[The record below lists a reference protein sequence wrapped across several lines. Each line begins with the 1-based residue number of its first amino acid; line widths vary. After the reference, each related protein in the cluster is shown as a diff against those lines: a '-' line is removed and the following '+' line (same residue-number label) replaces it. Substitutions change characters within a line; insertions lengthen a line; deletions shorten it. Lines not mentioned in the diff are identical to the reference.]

1 MLHEKLCTKCGQ
13 AAASVKLTKL
23 TKGQMEVQWLCSDCA
38 AEESPYQKKISAL
51 SVQAILAGLLNQNAT
66 EAAAKPVRPSIEA
79 TCSACGLPFET
90 YRSTL
95 LLGCSQCYEDFEEY
109 LITDLRKFHGSTV
122 HRGRVPEG
130 TPRPIEL
137 HRSPQELKRRLREAV
152 EAEDFELAARL
163 RDELRRLQTSEGGS
177 N

>member
-1 MLHEKLCTKCGQ
+1 MLHDKICTKCGQ

-23 TKGQMEVQWLCSDCA
+23 IKGQMEVQWLCSDCA
-38 AEESPYQKKISAL
+38 AEESPYQKKFNAL
-51 SVQAILAGLLNQNAT
+51 SVQAILAGLLSQNAA
-66 EAAAKPVRPSIEA
+66 EAAAKPVRPTIEA
-79 TCSACGLPFET
+79 TCSACGMPFET
-90 YRSTL
+90 YRETL
-95 LLGCSQCYEDFEEY
+95 LLGCSNCYEDFEKY
-109 LITDLRKFHGSTV
+109 LIGDLRKFHGSTV

-137 HRSPQELKRRLREAV
+137 QRSPQELKRRLREAV

-163 RDELRRLQTSEGGS
+163 RDELRRLQTGTDEQ